1 MAKGHS
7 LQKSGRQGVPPG
19 EPNTTTPENRRQST
33 MSAVVGTTGKLSL
46 AAKMF
51 KRYSTSSADLAKNVP
66 PPVLEGGRQL
76 SKKAPKLLGVQ
87 DPPSPPPPQVASP
100 STPRR
105 PMAERYVSRRFRSDL
120 QSIVQRESYHTPHN
134 KKKPMGYMQLR
145 HQFNSSF
152 SGPLDED
159 DNALSSIMLSG
170 LKKKHLCDV
179 KMIGKDG
186 MTVRAPS
193 FLLSAHSRVLD
204 EMLFSKP
211 EDAAPL
217 TNEEDSEHDHFE
229 DAQDTLADVDT
240 DHGEADGKTIRV
252 PFATKDAIKTALH
265 LMASHELPLSRIGD
279 SHEENV
285 RTLTQVNVIMLYYK
299 VRFLADEVD
308 RAVRVLV
315 NKKSNL
321 ASVVFDECNASMK
334 IAGLDDKPKRNELLT
349 YVFDSI
355 REKPGESLIDG
366 GLRFLSPDSIQKIIC
381 DQKIDVDEITM
392 FHILFSWTQVG
403 PGEKGD
409 RINVAK
415 GLVVNVELTLLDAKY
430 LNTRVRFCGFVD
442 ASAVNGAI
450 KEIEDHLANLSPE
463 EQEHVVVTGAGIDA
477 VNGMYVR
484 MEEDIGLEDEE
495 AVFIKEASED
505 EIGGD
510 YGLYLWRDSW
520 AISPC
525 VDYSNILYSHQ
536 SATASKGWERLKPP
550 AKDWRAESGTAPAPV
565 CEWKPAAAEESREG
579 SNYLAPRLSIH
590 QDSFDVKKLTSSIQ
604 DIDDG
609 DHAEKKELNL
619 DDMLNLPTDKDFED
633 DDYRD
638 VRPRLLRSDPSFQ
651 RKSKLRDHSR
661 GSSDFK

>member
-1 MAKGHS
+1 MAKG
-7 LQKSGRQGVPPG
+7 KSGRQGVPPG
-19 EPNTTTPENRRQST
+19 EPNTSTPENRRQST
-33 MSAVVGTTGKLSL
+33 MSAGGTTGKLSL
-46 AAKMF
+46 AAKVF
-51 KRYSTSSADLAKNVP
+51 KRYSTSSADLAKDVP

-76 SKKAPKLLGVQ
+76 SKKASKLLGVQ

-100 STPRR
+100 PTPRR

-152 SGPLDED
+152 SGPVDED

-170 LKKKHLCDV
+170 LKKPHLCDV

-186 MTVRAPS
+186 VTIRAPS

-211 EDAAPL
+211 EEAAAP
-217 TNEEDSEHDHFE
+217 TKEEDSEHDHFE
-229 DAQDTLADVDT
+229 DAQDTLAEVEND
-240 DHGEADGKTIRV
+240 DGKTIRV
-252 PFATKDAIKTALH
+252 PFATQDAIQTALH
-265 LMASHELPLSRIGD
+265 LMASHELPLSRIED
-279 SHEENV
+279 SSEENV
-285 RTLTQVNVIMLYYK
+285 RTLTQVNVIMLFYK
-299 VRFLADEVD
+299 VRFLADEVY

-366 GLRFLSPDSIQKIIC
+366 GLRYLSPDSIQKVIC

-403 PGEKGD
+403 PGSKED
-409 RINVAK
+409 RIDVAK
-415 GLVVNVELTLLDAKY
+415 GLVVNVQLTLLDAKY
-430 LNTRVRFCGFVD
+430 LNSRVRYCGFVD
-442 ASAVNGAI
+442 ASAVNDAI

-536 SATASKGWERLKPP
+536 SETASKGWNRLKPP
-550 AKDWRAESGTAPAPV
+550 AEDWRAESGKAPAPV
-565 CEWKPAAAEESREG
+565 CEWKAAAAAEEPKEG
-579 SNYLAPRLSIH
+579 ANYLAPRLSIH
-590 QDSFDVKKLTSSIQ
+590 QNAFDVKKLTSSIQ

-619 DDMLNLPTDKDFED
+619 DDMLNLPTDQDFED

-651 RKSKLRDHSR
+651 RKSKLRNHSR
-661 GSSDFK
+661 GASDHR

>member
-7 LQKSGRQGVPPG
+7 LNKSGRQGVPPG
-19 EPNTTTPENRRQST
+19 EPNTSTPENRRQST
-33 MSAVVGTTGKLSL
+33 MSAWGTTGKVAL
-46 AAKMF
+46 AAKVF
-51 KRYSTSSADLAKNVP
+51 KRYSTSSADLAKDTP
-66 PPVLEGGRQL
+66 PPVLEDGRQL
-76 SKKAPKLLGVQ
+76 SSKASKLLGVQ
-87 DPPSPPPPQVASP
+87 GPPSPPPPQVASP

-105 PMAERYVSRRFRSDL
+105 PMTERYVSRRFRSDL
-120 QSIVQRESYHTPHN
+120 QSIVQRESYHT

-152 SGPLDED
+152 SGPVDED
-159 DNALSSIMLSG
+159 ETALSSIMLSG
-170 LKKKHLCDV
+170 LKKTHLCDV

-186 MTVRAPS
+186 VTIRAPS
-193 FLLSAHSRVLD
+193 FLLCAHSRVLD
-204 EMLFSKP
+204 EMLFSNL
-211 EDAAPL
+211 EEAAPTQRVRRMSSL
-217 TNEEDSEHDHFE
+217 DSEHDHFE
-229 DAQDTLADVDT
+229 DAQDTLADI
-240 DHGEADGKTIRV
+240 ENADGKTIRV
-252 PFATKDAIKTALH
+252 PFATQDAIQTALH
-265 LMASHELPLSRIGD
+265 LMASHELPLSRIED
-279 SHEENV
+279 SSEENV
-285 RTLTQVNVIMLYYK
+285 RTLTQVNVIMLFYK
-299 VRFLADEVD
+299 VRFLADEVY

-315 NKKSNL
+315 NKKSKL

-403 PGEKGD
+403 PGSKED

-415 GLVVNVELTLLDAKY
+415 GLVVNVQLTLLDAKY
-430 LNTRVRFCGFVD
+430 LNTRVRYCGFVD
-442 ASAVNGAI
+442 ASVVNDAI

-536 SATASKGWERLKPP
+536 SEIASKGWDRLKPP
-550 AKDWRAESGTAPAPV
+550 AEDWRAESGTLPAPV
-565 CEWKPAAAEESREG
+565 CEWKAAAAEEPKEG
-579 SNYLAPRLSIH
+579 ANYVAPRLSIH
-590 QDSFDVKKLTSSIQ
+590 QNAFDVKKLTSSIQ

-619 DDMLNLPTDKDFED
+619 DDMLNLPTDQDFED

-651 RKSKLRDHSR
+651 RKSKLRNVKRGASDHT
-661 GSSDFK
+661 